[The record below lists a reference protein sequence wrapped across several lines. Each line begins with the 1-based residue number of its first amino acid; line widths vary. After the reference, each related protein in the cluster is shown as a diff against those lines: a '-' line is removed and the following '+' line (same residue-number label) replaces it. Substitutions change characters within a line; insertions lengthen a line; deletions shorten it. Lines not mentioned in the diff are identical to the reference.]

1 MQALIYI
8 YTFVFYNTNLIN
20 NTMKKIL
27 GILTITLVLAACDK
41 EQKLTENLELTKN
54 SNEFIIN
61 DSTIEKNRRIPQR
74 KPIQSI

>member
-1 MQALIYI
+1 
-8 YTFVFYNTNLIN
+8 
-20 NTMKKIL
+20 MKKIL

-61 DSTIEKNRRIPQR
+61 DSTIEKIGEYHNESLSKAFKNLIGIATTTE
-74 KPIQSI
+74 KNYSTNLK